1 MKILTK
7 IEICNL
13 LLSLNIKQGMNLFIQ
28 SDLGLLGKID
38 GGIRGLLDNIIS
50 VVGPKSTL
58 IFPSYTFN
66 ISDFDVVNA
75 KPSVEIGSFTRYLW
89 SNKIGK
95 RTLHP
100 IHSHIVIG
108 HKESIYTSQEKNYSF
123 GVNSIFNEM
132 DKDNFYW
139 LVIGTTI
146 EHVSTYFHHIE
157 ALFGVPY
164 REWISLDRKVIDYN
178 NRKKIF
184 RAEYYSRILE
194 SENVYNFKMI
204 YDNLI
209 SKGIIIK
216 KNKFEIANF
225 KNIRT
230 NLIFA
235 F

>member
-1 MKILTK
+1 
-7 IEICNL
+7 
-13 LLSLNIKQGMNLFIQ
+13 
-28 SDLGLLGKID
+28 
-38 GGIRGLLDNIIS
+38 
-50 VVGPKSTL
+50 
-58 IFPSYTFN
+58 
-66 ISDFDVVNA
+66 
-75 KPSVEIGSFTRYLW
+75 
-89 SNKIGK
+89 
-95 RTLHP
+95 
-100 IHSHIVIG
+100 
-108 HKESIYTSQEKNYSF
+108 IYTSQEKNYSF

-225 KNIRT
+225 KNIRSET
-230 NLIFA
+230 IIHLKNNPNLFRY
-235 F
+235 